1 MRIEKRSI
9 DSREELKTLT
19 LEALTGEIDDL
30 VFIEDLPAREE
41 PMEVGFLAGDSTG
54 RVFIVVTADGP
65 GDSLVMLYAKH
76 LEWMRSSLSTLV
88 QKHPKFDWSGEPG
101 CVMLAHSFSGA
112 ALLLTSMLAVTPKR
126 AYTLKCLGIGAEKGL
141 YIEEMDLPEVRLKAE
156 YAKPEVSLLS
166 ETVDRILSVAERLS
180 VTASFGYMSSSLD
193 WVPVANLNRK
203 RGKIWI
209 ESGPGIWSIKRVADE
224 KSLEAVIERVKESY
238 EEALK
243 KKGEPRDTESEDL
256 SEAERKSLSMD

>member
-9 DSREELKTLT
+9 DSGEELKSLT
-19 LEALTGEIDDL
+19 LEALTGQIEDM
-30 VFIEDLPAREE
+30 VFIEDLPALGEA
-41 PMEVGFLAGDSTG
+41 MEIGFLAGDSKG
-54 RVFIVVTADGP
+54 RVFIVAAGDGP
-65 GDSLVMLYAKH
+65 GDALVSLYARH
-76 LEWMRSSLSTLV
+76 LEWMKATLSTLV

-101 CVMLAHSFSGA
+101 CIMLASSFSSHT
-112 ALLLTSMLAVTPKR
+112 LLLASLLSVAMKR
-126 AYTLKCLGIGAEKGL
+126 AYSLKCLGIGAEKGL
-141 YIEEMDLPEVRLKAE
+141 YIEELDLPEVRLKAE

-166 ETVDRILSVAERLS
+166 ETVDKILSVADGLS

-209 ESGPGIWSIKRVADE
+209 ESGPGIWSIKRVADD
-224 KSLEAVIERVKESY
+224 KSLEAVIDRVKDSY
-238 EEALK
+238 DEAIK
-243 KKGEPRDTESEDL
+243 KKGQPRDSDSENL

>member
-9 DSREELKTLT
+9 DSREELRSLT
-19 LEALTGEIDDL
+19 LEALTGDIEDLAFIDDL
-30 VFIEDLPAREE
+30 PTQDV
-41 PMEVGFLAGDSTG
+41 PMEIAFLAGDSKG
-54 RVFIVVTADGP
+54 RVFIVLSGDGS
-65 GDSLVMLYAKH
+65 GDSLVQLYAKH
-76 LEWMRSSLSTLV
+76 LEWIKTTLSTLA
-88 QKHPKFDWSGEPG
+88 QKHAKFDWSGEPG
-101 CVMLAHSFSGA
+101 CIMLASSFSSHT
-112 ALLLTSMLAVTPKR
+112 LLLASMLSVTPKR

-141 YIEEMDLPEVRLKAE
+141 YIEELELPEVRLKAE
-156 YAKPEVSLLS
+156 YARPEVSLLS
-166 ETVDRILSVAERLS
+166 ETVDRILGVAEGLS

-224 KSLEAVIERVKESY
+224 KSLEAVVERVKDSY
-238 EEALK
+238 DEALK
-243 KKGEPRDTESEDL
+243 KKGEPRDTDSEKL